1 MSGKLCYQMQSSAEK
16 VYIPETLHHDRLIS
30 TGGLAIENRGLSNG
44 SGEPGDESCFQD
56 GFLYL
61 VGHRE

>member
-1 MSGKLCYQMQSSAEK
+1 MQSSAEK